1 MRRSDL
7 ITRASAPFSDQ
18 WLDIWLD
25 TEGSVLASLW
35 KYQLYRNCL
44 HIILMWTPLSWC
56 VSAISYHKR
65 IPHFAVLTHA
75 YIVA

>member
-25 TEGSVLASLW
+25 TEDSVLASLW
-35 KYQLYRNCL
+35 KY
-44 HIILMWTPLSWC
+44 
-56 VSAISYHKR
+56 
-65 IPHFAVLTHA
+65 
-75 YIVA
+75 